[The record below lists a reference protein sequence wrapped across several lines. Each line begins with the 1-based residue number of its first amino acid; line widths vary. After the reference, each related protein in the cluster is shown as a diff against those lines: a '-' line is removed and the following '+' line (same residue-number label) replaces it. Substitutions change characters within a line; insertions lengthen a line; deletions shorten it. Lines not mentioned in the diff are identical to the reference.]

1 LTFLLWCDNLTSPS
15 AQTTRRRRWKAPQLA
30 PPHDSRARVGASSS
44 LHPSVRE
51 IWSLAT
57 TPSLYAREIERP
69 LPTGALDRRRRG
81 RAAC

>member
-1 LTFLLWCDNLTSPS
+1 
-15 AQTTRRRRWKAPQLA
+15 
-30 PPHDSRARVGASSS
+30 
-44 LHPSVRE
+44 VRE